1 MTFDELKKY
10 RKYKKLLLHP
20 EELPPEQ
27 KALLKA
33 ECEKI
38 EKYIEAIDDIEIR
51 IIAEQYF
58 IQGKT
63 FEQIASTKN
72 YERTTVS
79 KKLRQWIQVSHNSHF

>member
-1 MTFDELKKY
+1 MTFERLK
-10 RKYKKLLLHP
+10 RYKTLKPMLLHP

-27 KALLKA
+27 KELIQA
-33 ECEKI
+33 ECEKV
-38 EKYIEAIDDIEIR
+38 EEYIKAIDDIEIR

-72 YERTTVS
+72 YERTSVS